1 MKSFCENAKNGGV
14 RIRGGSGWGVWVDVK
29 EEVKLIYGGHG
40 LVRGRVCVNNN
51 EELTSFCKKKI
62 WGGGVSG
69 WMGSGWM

>member
-1 MKSFCENAKNGGV
+1 M
-14 RIRGGSGWGVWVDVK
+14 DVK

-62 WGGGVSG
+62 WGGGGVSG